1 MPSEVIHD
9 TETITVWFDPGNMLV
24 RHKIKKFIY
33 GDDFWTG
40 LAVGA
45 DKFVEKGC
53 RKYLSDDE
61 NSSALRDEDV
71 QWADEHWQS
80 KMQAGGLKY
89 WAIVTPTK
97 IVGRLPFKRITERYR
112 DLGVTVQMFDNA
124 DDAFAWLVA
133 QQ

>member
-1 MPSEVIHD
+1 MPNQVIHD
-9 TETITVWFDPGNMLV
+9 TETITVWFDPDNMIV

-33 GDDFWTG
+33 GDDFRMG
-40 LAVGA
+40 LTVG
-45 DKFVEKGC
+45 
-53 RKYLSDDE
+53 
-61 NSSALRDEDV
+61 
-71 QWADEHWQS
+71 ADEHWQS